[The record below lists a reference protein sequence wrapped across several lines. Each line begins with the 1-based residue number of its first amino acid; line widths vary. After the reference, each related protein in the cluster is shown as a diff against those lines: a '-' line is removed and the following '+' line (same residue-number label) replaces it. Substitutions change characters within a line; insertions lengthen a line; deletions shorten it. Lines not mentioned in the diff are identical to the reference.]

1 MAVRLRFGSRYH
13 DNGQTGSQSSS
24 YHPDGVVAL
33 SDEAQVERVPATAV
47 SGSAEI
53 VPRPGYFR
61 RRGAGLLLV
70 LLDVAT
76 LVVLSLVFDQ
86 FDFGALLLGVF
97 YIGFNSEAGLYRSRF
112 TLSILND
119 LPLLAGRFLMATGL
133 STLVIVATHYTQGQ
147 APILDW
153 LGAFVAL
160 VAVRAIGYA
169 FIRYMRS
176 RRLIGKA
183 TLIVGCGMVGT
194 GIAHALMR
202 ERSCGLEP
210 IGFVDSPPPGMA
222 TDLPLPLLGPL
233 PKLPELMAEYNV
245 EYVLVAYTHQPE
257 SDLVGIIRSADRL
270 PGGVAVVPRLF
281 ELPSVRGG
289 TDVVSDI
296 PLVRLRRPAFRSPF
310 WPLKRAGDA
319 VVAGLAIV
327 RLSPLLLLIAALDR
341 IVDGPGVIFRQE
353 RVGIDGR
360 TIEVLKFRSLRPADP
375 GESETKWNI
384 SNDNRV
390 SWFGKLL
397 RKSSLDELPQLFN
410 ILRGD
415 MSIVG
420 PRPERP
426 HFVEQFGLLYPY
438 YGSRHR
444 VPCGLTGWAQ
454 IHGLRGD
461 TSIAAR
467 ARYDNFYIENWSI
480 WLDIK
485 IILRTV
491 TSLTRGSG

>member
-1 MAVRLRFGSRYH
+1 M
-13 DNGQTGSQSSS
+13 
-24 YHPDGVVAL
+24 
-33 SDEAQVERVPATAV
+33 
-47 SGSAEI
+47 
-53 VPRPGYFR
+53 
-61 RRGAGLLLV
+61 
-70 LLDVAT
+70 
-76 LVVLSLVFDQ
+76 
-86 FDFGALLLGVF
+86 
-97 YIGFNSEAGLYRSRF
+97 
-112 TLSILND
+112 SILND

-176 RRLIGKA
+176 RRLIEKA

-281 ELPSVRGG
+281 ELTSVRGG

-327 RLSPLLLLIAALDR
+327 LLSPLLLLIAALDR

-390 SWFGKLL
+390 SWLANCCG
-397 RKSSLDELPQLFN
+397 RARWTSCRNCSTSCGETCRSS
-410 ILRGD
+410 
-415 MSIVG
+415 
-420 PRPERP
+420 
-426 HFVEQFGLLYPY
+426 
-438 YGSRHR
+438 
-444 VPCGLTGWAQ
+444 
-454 IHGLRGD
+454 
-461 TSIAAR
+461 AR
-467 ARYDNFYIENWSI
+467 ARNVRTSWSNSGCCT
-480 WLDIK
+480 
-485 IILRTV
+485 RTTAAGTGCRAASPDGRRSMACAEIPPSPHEPATT
-491 TSLTRGSG
+491 TSTSKTGRSG